1 MSINNIT
8 YLSQFTALGFFIFTN
23 PELAWFYFTDYL
35 EVKLFLSHLDSEK
48 CYVLTFELFLIE
60 PYDED
65 DIPVITLC
73 NPILVT
79 KNSNPILISKFLLN
93 KISLADDR
101 FDLDYDLIKNM
112 RLNKGAPYI
121 RVKYKEINL
130 F

>member
-1 MSINNIT
+1 MN
-8 YLSQFTALGFFIFTN
+8 Y
-23 PELAWFYFTDYL
+23 
-35 EVKLFLSHLDSEK
+35 LDSEK